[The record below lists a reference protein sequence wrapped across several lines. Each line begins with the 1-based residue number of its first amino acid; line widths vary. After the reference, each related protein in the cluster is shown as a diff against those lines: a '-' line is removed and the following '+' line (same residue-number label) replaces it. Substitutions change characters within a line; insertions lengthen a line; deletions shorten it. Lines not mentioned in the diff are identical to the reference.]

1 MNQKTV
7 PFKVNFLDPIT
18 ENLDHVFF
26 QSETRVTDLKGLGK
40 ALHNISLAME
50 LFEEAD
56 VAYEKI
62 EALLAE
68 IKQLA
73 TPSLASNFDFSQ
85 LSALEV
91 KISLNKNELDT
102 LSSLTQFK
110 GKRILDGSLSASR
123 DAEQHLYLMAG
134 VTGSPENRIN
144 LNTGLNIPKI
154 SCKTLGLGTMFF
166 NTPEEGFKTMT
177 MVENALGIVTRLKNR
192 FHALKEHLRKIK
204 VSIDVSI
211 ANHQAAES
219 TPPSLAKAE
228 EIFRS
233 IHAYSPKN

>member
-1 MNQKTV
+1 MDQKTV
-7 PFKVNFLDPIT
+7 PFKVDFIDPIT
-18 ENLDHVFF
+18 ENLDHDFF
-26 QSETRVTDLKGLGK
+26 QSGTRVTDLKSLGQ

-62 EALLAE
+62 EALLAK

-73 TPSLASNFDFSQ
+73 TPSLASNFDLSQ

-91 KISLNKNELDT
+91 KISLNKNELDK

-154 SCKTLGLGTMFF
+154 SCKTLGLGTTFY
-166 NTPEEGFKTMT
+166 NTPEEGFKTM
-177 MVENALGIVTRLKNR
+177 MMIENALGIVTRLKGR
-192 FHALKEHLRKIK
+192 SQALKGLLNRIK
-204 VSIDVSI
+204 RSIDVSI
-211 ANHQAAES
+211 SNHQAAKS
-219 TPPSLAKAE
+219 APCSLEKADE
-228 EIFRS
+228 FFKA
-233 IHAYSPKN
+233 IHCLNQKH

>member
-1 MNQKTV
+1 MDQKTV
-7 PFKVNFLDPIT
+7 PFKVDFIDPIT
-18 ENLDHVFF
+18 ENLDHDFF
-26 QSETRVTDLKGLGK
+26 QSGTRVTDLKSLGQ

-62 EALLAE
+62 EVLLAE

-73 TPSLASNFDFSQ
+73 TPSLASNFDLSQ

-91 KISLNKNELDT
+91 KISLNKNELDK

-154 SCKTLGLGTMFF
+154 SCKTLGLGTTFY
-166 NTPEEGFKTMT
+166 NTPEEGFKTM
-177 MVENALGIVTRLKNR
+177 MMIENALGIVTRLKGR
-192 FHALKEHLRKIK
+192 SQALKGLLNRIK
-204 VSIDVSI
+204 RSIDVSI
-211 ANHQAAES
+211 SNHQAAKS
-219 TPPSLAKAE
+219 APCSLEKADE
-228 EIFRS
+228 FFKA
-233 IHAYSPKN
+233 IHCLNQKH